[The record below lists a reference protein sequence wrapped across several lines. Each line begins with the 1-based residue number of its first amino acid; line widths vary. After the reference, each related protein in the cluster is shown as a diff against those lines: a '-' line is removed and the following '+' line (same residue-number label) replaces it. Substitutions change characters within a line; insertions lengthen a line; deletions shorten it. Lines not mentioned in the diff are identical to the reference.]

1 MTLSG
6 KVVLVTGGARGIG
19 AGIAEVLAEAGAM
32 VVVGDIDA
40 RGAGDMAAELRG
52 RGLLADGLA
61 IDVADEASI
70 VAAGAELV
78 SRHGAPWGLVNNAG
92 LMDGELLL
100 EGTAAHWDRIAAVN
114 TRGPFLMTRE
124 FARAMVEAGR
134 GGRIVNIASAALIG
148 MLGAGHAAYASSK
161 TALLG
166 LTRASAL
173 ELVEHGVTVNCVL
186 PGGVYTPGVL
196 ALRGPPITGPAT
208 RMPPPLG
215 MIDPRDIGAA
225 VLFFVS
231 PAAERVTNQS
241 FAVDGGWSL
250 T

>member
-1 MTLSG
+1 MTLTD
-6 KVVLVTGGARGIG
+6 KVILVTGAARGIG

-32 VVVGDIDA
+32 VAVGDIDA
-40 RGAGDMAAELRG
+40 SGAGEMAAELRD
-52 RGLLADGLA
+52 RGWRADGLGL
-61 IDVADEASI
+61 DVADEASI
-70 VAAGAELV
+70 VAARAELV
-78 SRHGAPWGLVNNAG
+78 SRHGAPWALVNNAG

-100 EGTAAHWDRIAAVN
+100 EGSAAHWDRIAAVN
-114 TRGPFLMTRE
+114 TRGPFLLSRE
-124 FARAMVEAGR
+124 FARVMVKAGR
-134 GGRIVNIASAALIG
+134 GGRIVNIASAAAIG
-148 MLGAGHAAYASSK
+148 MLGTGHAAYASSK

-173 ELVEHGVTVNCVL
+173 ELVEHGITVNSVL

-196 ALRGPPITGPAT
+196 ALKGPPITGPAM

-215 MIDPRDIGAA
+215 LIDPRHIGAA

-241 FAVDGGWSL
+241 LAIDGGWSL